1 MYFGELSL
9 RLLSLELSHRLLQNE
24 VICFRIST
32 NHSIGMNDDNIV
44 MADFIDLIQTTHPW
58 KIGVIVLIAMAI
70 LHGFICET
78 ELLRFM
84 FKTDEALW
92 EFQSRLEGKLL
103 PIIFI
108 VLIVTGFIEFLF
120 IPSVEAPIQN

>member
-1 MYFGELSL
+1 
-9 RLLSLELSHRLLQNE
+9 
-24 VICFRIST
+24 
-32 NHSIGMNDDNIV
+32 
-44 MADFIDLIQTTHPW
+44 MADFINLIKTMHPW
-58 KIGVIVLIAMAI
+58 KIGVIVLIAMAF

-84 FKTDEALW
+84 FKSDEALW

-108 VLIVTGFIEFLF
+108 VLIVTDFIEFLF
-120 IPSVEAPIQN
+120 VPSVEALIQN